1 MKKFVKSLL
10 SLAMSATLLTACS
23 SGAGQ
28 QAKTDNKGKD
38 KPEISFMIPEYGA
51 PSDEMLTAFEK
62 ESGIKVKVMK
72 TSWDDIRDKI
82 STAAVGKKAAADV
95 YEVDWSWVGEFQAAG
110 WLDKLEVDAETQK
123 DIPSL
128 ETFKV
133 GKDYYAIPYSNEYR
147 MAYYNTKSFKAAGL
161 DKAPS
166 TFKEVLA
173 DAKALKEKAGVEYP
187 VALPMAA
194 DENTSTSFF
203 TLNYARNG
211 KVFND
216 DNTLNK
222 ENALDTLRYIDALNK
237 AELINPSYR
246 TTNEGKYQYLQKGEA
261 VYAVA
266 PSFYAIRCDSKE
278 NSSVVGQ
285 VNVAQL
291 PGKEGLSDKTVS
303 YVEAVGVSPYSKN
316 KEAAKKFV
324 QWYTQKKTQ
333 EQLFKVVEILP
344 TRTSAL
350 EAVVAKGEIRES
362 KAMLEMAQRVQT
374 PFPHG
379 VPKYYTEMS
388 TTIFNTINEM
398 ANGKLTPEQAA
409 DKMVEKI
416 DALVKQK

>member
-1 MKKFVKSLL
+1 MNKFVKGLL
-10 SLAMSATLLTACS
+10 SVGLSAILLAGCS
-23 SGAGQ
+23 SKGQ
-28 QAKTDNKGKD
+28 NAAEDQAKGKE
-38 KPEISFMIPEYGA
+38 KAEISFMIPEYGA
-51 PSDEMLTAFEK
+51 PSESMLKEFEK
-62 ESGIKVKVMK
+62 ESGIHVNVMK

-110 WLDKLEVDAETQK
+110 WLDKLDVDDATKK

-147 MAYYNTKSFKAAGL
+147 MAYYNTKAFKDAGL
-161 DKAPS
+161 TEAPK
-166 TFKEVLA
+166 TWEDVLA
-173 DAKALKEKAGVEYP
+173 SAKALKEKAGLKYP

-203 TLNYARNG
+203 TLNFARNG

-222 ENALDTLRYIDALNK
+222 ENALDTLKYIDALNK
-237 AELINPSYR
+237 ADLINPSYR

-261 VYAVA
+261 AYAVA

-291 PGKEGLSDKTVS
+291 PGNDEASDKTVA
-303 YVEAVGVSPYSKN
+303 YVEAVGVSPYSQN

-324 QWYTQKKTQ
+324 QWYTTKATQ
-333 EQLFKVVEILP
+333 QQLFKVVEILP

-350 EAVVAKGEIRES
+350 QEVVAKGEIRES
-362 KAMLEMAQRVQT
+362 KPMLEMAQRVQT

-379 VPKYYTEMS
+379 VPSYYTEMS

-409 DKMVEKI
+409 DKMVKKI